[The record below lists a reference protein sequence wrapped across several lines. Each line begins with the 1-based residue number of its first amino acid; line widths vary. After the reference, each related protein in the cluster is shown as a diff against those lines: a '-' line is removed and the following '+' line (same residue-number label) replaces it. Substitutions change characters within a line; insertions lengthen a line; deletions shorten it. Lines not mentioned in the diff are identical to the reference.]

1 MDINI
6 HQDDL
11 KAINT
16 TLADELVTAAAALRS
31 IGAGNSYALS
41 REKKRIEYVQR
52 AIAEAMRVALLN
64 RKEMQT

>member
-31 IGAGNSYALS
+31 IGAVDSYALS
-41 REKKRIEYVQR
+41 REKERIEYVQR